1 MGSSVEACETVEHQR
16 GQGDDDPTRGTIDTD
31 RFRLWAIDNL
41 IPYLGNYSRGEARSI
56 VVMDNAT
63 IHGDIEDL
71 ILATGAILIY
81 TAPYSPDL
89 NPIELM
95 FGNYK
100 SYLKRHYHLP
110 WQQAHEEGLQYVSP
124 ERARAFFRHS
134 KVPYCEHYPTAKELE
149 KQKKNL
155 RYVAKA
161 AIVTAAAAMAI
172 MVVIGSK
179 RRKVVA

>member
-1 MGSSVEACETVEHQR
+1 MEHQR
-16 GQGDDDPTRGTIDTD
+16 GQGDDDMDQ
-31 RFRLWAIDNL
+31 FRLWAIDNL
-41 IPYLGNYSRGEARSI
+41 IPYLSNYSIGEARSI
-56 VVMDNAT
+56 VIMDNAT

-71 ILATGAILIY
+71 ILAVGAILIY

-110 WQQAHEEGLQYVSP
+110 WQQAHKEGLRYITP
-124 ERARAFFRHS
+124 ERTRAFFRHS
-134 KVPYCEHYPTAKELE
+134 KVPYCDQYPTTKEIE
-149 KQKKNL
+149 EEEDNL
-155 RYVAKA
+155 FFVANT

-179 RRKVVA
+179 R

>member
-1 MGSSVEACETVEHQR
+1 
-16 GQGDDDPTRGTIDTD
+16 
-31 RFRLWAIDNL
+31 
-41 IPYLGNYSRGEARSI
+41 
-56 VVMDNAT
+56 
-63 IHGDIEDL
+63 
-71 ILATGAILIY
+71 
-81 TAPYSPDL
+81 
-89 NPIELM
+89 M

-134 KVPYCEHYPTAKELE
+134 QVPYCEHYPTAKELE

-155 RYVAKA
+155 RYVANA
-161 AIVTAAAAMAI
+161 AIVTAAAATAI

-179 RRKVVA
+179 RRKVV

>member
-1 MGSSVEACETVEHQR
+1 
-16 GQGDDDPTRGTIDTD
+16 
-31 RFRLWAIDNL
+31 
-41 IPYLGNYSRGEARSI
+41 
-56 VVMDNAT
+56 MDNAT

-71 ILATGAILIY
+71 IVAAGAILIY

-110 WQQAHEEGLQYVSP
+110 WQQAHEEGLQYVNP

-134 KVPYCEHYPTAKELE
+134 QVPYCDHYPTAKEIEE
-149 KQKKNL
+149 KEDNL
-155 RYVAKA
+155 FFVANT
-161 AIVTAAAAMAI
+161 AIVTAVLA
-172 MVVIGSK
+172 VVTKVFVGKNK
-179 RRKVVA
+179 RRKVA